1 MVGLSLI
8 YLYNFICIGVLLRNS
23 NCFKLDSYFFLCIM
37 RCRLLRL
44 RKSSARCDFNLQLFS
59 CKNVCCFCCFSLLL
73 LFPSCNLCLVLFV
86 FFSFCLSHFVSC
98 ILYFSQQSATVFF
111 LVACIN
117 LFVKWVVEYFG
128 RVFLFLLL
136 SHLMRIFRITKY
148 VVSNNNSVKLLAWKR
163 ISYALRLKYSKEVA
177 SRLMILLLN

>member
-86 FFSFCLSHFVSC
+86 FFFFFLSFAFCV
-98 ILYFSQQSATVFF
+98 LYF
-111 LVACIN
+111 
-117 LFVKWVVEYFG
+117 
-128 RVFLFLLL
+128 VFLPAISNCFFFGGMYKFVCEMSRWILRTGVSL
-136 SHLMRIFRITKY
+136 SF
-148 VVSNNNSVKLLAWKR
+148 VVSPDENFSNNKICR
-163 ISYALRLKYSKEVA
+163 F
-177 SRLMILLLN
+177 